1 MAVTDV
7 RPTVERLRPRLAL
20 RGIPAV
26 YAAYFV
32 EVSPE
37 VYELTADPSIA
48 THGLIDVGDGDWQ
61 ITPIAD
67 LDGSV
72 RMVRTGADTYLPY

>member
-1 MAVTDV
+1 MSQRGAIDTQNKPGRSAMTIVLAYFIEVDTDV
-7 RPTVERLRPRLAL
+7 
-20 RGIPAV
+20 
-26 YAAYFV
+26 F
-32 EVSPE
+32 
-37 VYELTADPSIA
+37 ELTTDPSIA

-61 ITPIAD
+61 ITPRAD